1 MKLELIN
8 ELKTAKS
15 FNDIVKVVNK
25 YYDLDAPLGIGGKAM
40 ITGSLQTILK
50 AISAKERTK

>member
-25 YYDLDAPLGIGGKAM
+25 FYDLDAPLGIAGKAM
-40 ITGSLQTILK
+40 ITGSLKTILR